1 MKHEERVEHEEIV
14 AARRAAESA
23 VADMSEGPL
32 KVTAFQT
39 ILAQLL
45 QRQSRGVDF
54 RSTPSR
60 ATERTKKT
68 VARVPQGTTSR
79 LMGLLAEGFFTK
91 PRSLAEVRQ
100 VLAEK
105 GWHYSL
111 MDLGTPLTR
120 LVRRKQLRRAQVA
133 ESGKKTWR
141 YSIH

>member
-1 MKHEERVEHEEIV
+1 
-14 AARRAAESA
+14 
-23 VADMSEGPL
+23 MSEGPL